1 MILSNLI
8 FNLLLEYS
16 SFCSVIFLAFDFA
29 FFLGLLS
36 LAAVI
41 GALLGLPGTDLPLVV
56 PFFDFFD
63 FA

>member
-1 MILSNLI
+1 VIILD
-8 FNLLLEYS
+8 
-16 SFCSVIFLAFDFA
+16 FDSA
-29 FFLGLLS
+29 LFLGLLG

-41 GALLGLPGTDLPLVV
+41 GALLGMLGTDLPLVL